1 MPKTLPKP
9 RDWITQRRERLAGAI
24 AYLRSC
30 AVLCDQI
37 DKRDMIASYWVS
49 GVRQPMLA
57 DDIIALAKRK
67 GWSE

>member
-1 MPKTLPKP
+1 MPKPLPKP
-9 RDWITQRRERLAGAI
+9 DWITQRRERLAGAI